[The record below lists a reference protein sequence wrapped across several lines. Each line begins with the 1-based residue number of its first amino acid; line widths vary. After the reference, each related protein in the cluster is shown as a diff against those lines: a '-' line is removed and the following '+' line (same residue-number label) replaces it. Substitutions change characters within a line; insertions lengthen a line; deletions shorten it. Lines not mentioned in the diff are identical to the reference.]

1 MVRDKGIP
9 NLLFHQIDPYLLKGI
24 LWVMFNNIV
33 NMVVGDI
40 DKGNIQV
47 VIVNI
52 DINLTD
58 VPWG

>member
-1 MVRDKGIP
+1 
-9 NLLFHQIDPYLLKGI
+9 
-24 LWVMFNNIV
+24 MFNVMV
-33 NMVVGDI
+33 NMVVGDL